1 MYTQSVRE
9 MMDAAETGRDASW
22 DSDRRIDRLNPS
34 SSPHNIE
41 NTATPA
47 ERSETVAVKPSDPF
61 APLTDSP
68 QSKVFTGNM
77 SEFDYT
83 PTLNLRRVSRCRVDS
98 FAALLI
104 LLVTFMG
111 CMFAL
116 LTSIFTYKS
125 PTAVVNVDCLNV
137 QGFTDFGLRRSY
149 STHEIF
155 CPNYF
160 TKSDIYAALYILTVF
175 AVVVGFCFT
184 LFLII
189 CDRVLLCDYF
199 VHSLIILSWLFIL
212 GALIMAAVMYRVKL
226 CHGMSLKEVG
236 FRLGPAFGVT
246 GALFSF
252 LSVALIVVVA
262 LAVKYRRK
270 H

>member
-1 MYTQSVRE
+1 
-9 MMDAAETGRDASW
+9 MMDAAESGGDASW

-34 SSPHNIE
+34 SSPLNIE

-47 ERSETVAVKPSDPF
+47 ERSETVAVKASDPF
-61 APLTDSP
+61 GPLTDSP
-68 QSKVFTGNM
+68 GAEVFTGNM

-83 PTLNLRRVSRCRVDS
+83 PALFNSRRTSRCRVES
-98 FAALLI
+98 FAALFI

-137 QGFTDFGLRRSY
+137 RGTTDFGLRRRY

-184 LFLII
+184 LFPII
-189 CDRVLLCDYF
+189 CGRVLLCAYF
-199 VHSLIILSWLFIL
+199 VHSLIILSWLFTL
-212 GALIMAAVMYRVKL
+212 GALIMAVVMYRAKL
-226 CHGMSLKEVG
+226 CHDTSLKEVG

-246 GALFSF
+246 AALFSF

-270 H
+270 Q

>member
-1 MYTQSVRE
+1 
-9 MMDAAETGRDASW
+9 MMDVAASGGDASW
-22 DSDRRIDRLNPS
+22 DSDRRIDRVNLS
-34 SSPHNIE
+34 SSPLNIE

-47 ERSETVAVKPSDPF
+47 ERSETVAVKASDPF
-61 APLTDSP
+61 GPLTGSP
-68 QSKVFTGNM
+68 RAEVFTGNM

-83 PTLNLRRVSRCRVDS
+83 PSFFNPRRTRRCSVES

-104 LLVTFMG
+104 LLITFMG

-116 LTSIFTYKS
+116 LTSIFIYKS
-125 PTAVVNVDCLNV
+125 PTAVVNVNCLSV
-137 QGFTDFGLRRSY
+137 QGRTDFGLQRRY

-175 AVVVGFCFT
+175 AVVAGFCLT
-184 LFLII
+184 LFPII
-189 CDRVLLCDYF
+189 WGRVLLCTYL
-199 VHSLIILSWLFIL
+199 VHSLIFLSWLFIL
-212 GALIMAAVMYRVKL
+212 GALIMAVVMYRAKL
-226 CHGMSLKEVG
+226 CHDMSLKEVG

-246 GALFSF
+246 AALFSF

-262 LAVKYRRK
+262 LAVRYRKKRYK
-270 H
+270 